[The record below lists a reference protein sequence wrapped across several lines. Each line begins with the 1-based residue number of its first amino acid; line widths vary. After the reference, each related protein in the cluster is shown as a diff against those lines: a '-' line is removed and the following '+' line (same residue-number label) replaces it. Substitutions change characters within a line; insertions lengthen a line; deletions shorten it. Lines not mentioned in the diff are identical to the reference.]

1 MTATATRLTMAEWA
15 AKMRA
20 PVRDHSYRLTGPGSS
35 VVDYLAF
42 KQMSGA
48 AERTLDQYERDLA
61 RLSILLA
68 DRTLETITSEDLLHV
83 VSTFPR
89 ASQRRAAAAYR
100 DFFKWAYAWGKRP
113 DNPMDRLPRIKREP
127 VPLLEV
133 FNQSEIDRLTSHP
146 EIRDRALLRILLE
159 TGIRKG
165 EAIALTLADVDL
177 DQRRLKVRRGK
188 GGKAR
193 VVPIGQRLAHEIAEL
208 AVLDGI
214 NPGWHLWYTV
224 KANAISS
231 RVLRAKPVGHGSFDR
246 WWRRVLNEC
255 DVDYRNAHTTRHT
268 CATRWLRQP
277 GARMETLQ
285 RLLGHA
291 SISTTVDIYG
301 HLNDQ
306 DVELDLALV
315 LGDQK
320 ED

>member
-1 MTATATRLTMAEWA
+1 MTATATLLTAAEWA
-15 AKMRA
+15 ARLRA
-20 PVRDHSYRLTGPGSS
+20 PVRDHSYRLTGPGSA

-48 AERTLDQYERDLA
+48 AARTLDQYERDLA
-61 RLSILLA
+61 RLCILLA
-68 DRTLETITSEDLLHV
+68 DRTLETIESEDLLHV
-83 VSTFPR
+83 VSTYPR
-89 ASQRRAAAAYR
+89 PSQRRAAAAYR

-133 FNQSEIDRLTSHP
+133 FNQADIDRLLAHH
-146 EIRDRALLRILLE
+146 ELRDRVLLRILLE

-193 VVPIGQRLAHEIAEL
+193 VIPIGHRLAHEIAEL

-231 RVLRAKPVGHGSFDR
+231 RLAGSRSTSSACLSETLALRLAAIVSASLAASSISANCWPRSSGSF
-246 WWRRVLNEC
+246 
-255 DVDYRNAHTTRHT
+255 
-268 CATRWLRQP
+268 
-277 GARMETLQ
+277 
-285 RLLGHA
+285 LLSLA
-291 SISTTVDIYG
+291 YSPNCSTTLRIIAETSVPDAVSG
-301 HLNDQ
+301 SSTST
-306 DVELDLALV
+306 
-315 LGDQK
+315 
-320 ED
+320 